1 MSPASAVV
9 QESFF
14 GLWFLMGTAGSY
26 LGMTGRLGDPGASII
41 WTLSSKDILRLLGPF
56 CTEFDF
62 FSVGG
67 LGLWRDD
74 GPIGG
79 RLLMSV
85 GKGLGRPM
93 GVVMGDTW

>member
-9 QESFF
+9 QLSFF
-14 GLWFLMGTAGSY
+14 GFVFLMGTAGTY
-26 LGMTGRLGDPGASII
+26 LGMTVRLGDPGASII
-41 WTLSSKDILRLLGPF
+41 CTLSSKDILRLLGPF

-67 LGLWRDD
+67 LGLWTGE

-79 RLLMSV
+79 RLVMSV

-93 GVVMGDTW
+93 GVVIGDT